1 MNFAKHL
8 SEGKFLGRI
17 YPEPPKGLGMTTKDL
32 TLNAHT
38 FLGDSCE
45 CHPGSETK
53 DLLLRHT
60 KNNKADSSSLIPQ
73 NDIRVV
79 RAPAAADLNFE
90 FCCVKWKPI
99 LRP

>member
-17 YPEPPKGLGMTTKDL
+17 YPEPPKGFGMTTKDL

-38 FLGDSCE
+38 FLDDSCE
-45 CHPGSETK
+45 CHPRGTK

-60 KNNKADSSSLIPQ
+60 KNNKADSSSLHSS
-73 NDIRVV
+73 
-79 RAPAAADLNFE
+79 E
-90 FCCVKWKPI
+90 
-99 LRP
+99 